1 MTVKELAQVFG
12 YLVVIYISYDGNKT
26 LDKKVAG
33 HIDKSDYCGKEVLSV
48 SVLATGGLLVFIKE

>member
-12 YLVVIYISYDGNKT
+12 YGVIIYISYDGINT

-33 HIDKSDYCGKEVLSV
+33 HIDKSNYCDKEVLSV
-48 SVLATGGLLVFIKE
+48 RVLTTGGLLVFIKE